1 MLLWVILVLGRFIP
15 SGWNSATQRVEF
27 PEWRDLLAHA
37 ILAGILVVAS
47 FWQVRTSHAM
57 LLILNSWSASLLG
70 GEISCMQAKQQWRRV
85 SGLFRKTSRTF
96 EHCFAAL
103 ASLIVAV
110 ALSALYD
117 LRQGGAGGA
126 GVGWCGLRA
135 DYWLTITYDCFSLFS
150 HWGRAKIYMV

>member
-70 GEISCMQAKQQWRRV
+70 GEISCMEAKQQWRRV

-117 LRQGGAGGA
+117 LRQGGAGG
-126 GVGWCGLRA
+126 GWRGLVWA
-135 DYWLTITYDCFSLFS
+135 QS
-150 HWGRAKIYMV
+150 

>member
-1 MLLWVILVLGRFIP
+1 MLCGRCCCGSSWCLVALSPVAGTLP
-15 SGWNSATQRVEF
+15 HSGWSF
-27 PEWRDLLAHA
+27 LSG
-37 ILAGILVVAS
+37 GICWPMPFSRGVLVVAS

-70 GEISCMQAKQQWRRV
+70 GEISCMEAKQQWRRV

-96 EHCFAAL
+96 EHCFAGL

-117 LRQGGAGGA
+117 LRQGGAGG
-126 GVGWCGLRA
+126 GWCGLVWA
-135 DYWLTITYDCFSLFS
+135 QS
-150 HWGRAKIYMV
+150 